1 MFTFSEKRNY
11 TMPPFFGAFQADRPE
26 GEPPG
31 AIVYNDCQNISI
43 AYETDPDM
51 LAAMVPAPFEIL
63 EPIVKVE
70 YGMMRGVEWMSGGGY
85 NLVQV
90 VVPVAY
96 TGDGERLEGP
106 FNLVVWEDSTEPILG
121 GRERTGIPKVYAD
134 ITDHHVLGDRL
145 FTNVSYL
152 GRTFLEMEFR
162 KGTQLLD
169 PANADPSAKPATI
182 NAFGWRYIPNIGK
195 PGAALSHATLY
206 PQQAVA
212 TEVWTGEGKV
222 TWTPLTPEQH
232 PLQAHIIAGA
242 AALPNLGYR
251 DCIYSRAK
259 VTLHEET
266 ARALT

>member
-51 LAAMVPAPFEIL
+51 LRALVPAPFEIP

-90 VVPVAY
+90 VVPVVY
-96 TGDGERLEGP
+96 THGEERLEGP

-134 ITDHHVLGDRL
+134 ITDHHTLGDRL
-145 FTNVSYL
+145 FTNVSFE
-152 GRTFLEMEFR
+152 GRTFLEMKFR
-162 KGTQLLD
+162 KAQQLLS
-169 PANADPSAKPATI
+169 PADAGSQEPATI

-195 PGAALSHATLY
+195 SGAALSHATLY
-206 PQQAVA
+206 PQQATA
-212 TEVWTGEGKV
+212 REVWVGEGSV
-222 TWTPLTPEQH
+222 EWNVLTQEQH

-251 DCIYSRAK
+251 DCIYSRAC
-259 VTLHEET
+259 VVLHEET
-266 ARALT
+266 ARALE

>member
-11 TMPPFFGAFQADRPE
+11 TMPPFFGAFDADRPE
-26 GEPPG
+26 GDPPA
-31 AIVYNDCQNISI
+31 AIVYNDTQSISI
-43 AYETDPDM
+43 GFETDPDM
-51 LAAMVPAPFEIL
+51 LRALVPAPFEIP

-85 NLVQV
+85 NLVQL
-90 VVPVAY
+90 VVPVLY
-96 TGDGERLEGP
+96 ERNGERLEGP
-106 FNLVVWEDSTEPILG
+106 FNLVVWENSTEPILG

-134 ITDHHVLGDRL
+134 ITDHHTLGNRL
-145 FTNVSYL
+145 FTNVSYE
-152 GRTFLEMEFR
+152 GRTFLELEFR
-162 KGTQLLD
+162 KTQQLLSETAGRQE
-169 PANADPSAKPATI
+169 PTMI

-206 PQQAVA
+206 PQQATA
-212 TEVWTGEGKV
+212 REVWMGAGSVE
-222 TWTPLTPEQH
+222 WTVPTLQQH

-251 DCIYSRAK
+251 DCTYSRAS
-259 VTLHEET
+259 VVLHEET